1 MSLYHFIKQESEVV
15 SNRIAFMLIFSGL
28 ATGLL
33 VSVINH
39 AADTILTQTIEGR
52 ILFLYLVI
60 FMLYLYT
67 QKYSLVST
75 IYTFDNAIYKLRLR
89 LVAKAGSCDLRE
101 FETISN
107 SELYGQLSREIN
119 LAVQLLPWVTYSVQ
133 ATVILGFCLIYLAWL
148 SVASFLIISLTLTVA
163 VLWHLFVE
171 KQVPDEFRSIIA
183 KELEFSQ
190 LLEILSRDAEEL
202 RLNQARRKDFFA
214 SAQNIS
220 KQSEELKL
228 TVDKQTI
235 SSIMSTRIVLFILLA
250 IFVFIIPIYN
260 PNEVKLIFK
269 IIVVMLF
276 IMGPITQLV
285 YALPLLLRLDVAL
298 SSIYAFEARLDTA
311 KPNYS
316 GIEEENKK
324 FAPDFQEIRL
334 ANVSFAYSS
343 EKELFKEINLT
354 VHQGEVIFI
363 YGPGGSGKTTLLKLL
378 CGLYVPNTGSIYVDK
393 RKVRNIDYPYY
404 RHLFVS
410 TFRDTPPSNT
420 IHTSQTPPDT
430 AWVQTLLE
438 RIGLKETVE
447 YVDGQFNYASLS
459 HTQQWRLIVVYM
471 LLQQRPIYLFDDC
484 SGDGDDKFIQL
495 FYEEILEDLRNE
507 GKTVI
512 VVTQS
517 RQFLHLADRVWKI
530 HNSEVQISTL
540 ANDS

>member
-1 MSLYHFIKQESEVV
+1 MIGTTTKNRVLVSMSLYHFIKQESEVV

-89 LVAKAGSCDLRE
+89 LVVKAGSCDLRE

-107 SELYGQLSREIN
+107 SELYDQLSREIN

-133 ATVILGFCLIYLAWL
+133 ATVILVFCLIYLAWL

-190 LLEILSRDAEEL
+190 LLEILSHDAEEL
-202 RLNQARRKDFFA
+202 RLNQVRRKDFFA

-269 IIVVMLF
+269 IIVVML
-276 IMGPITQLV
+276 
-285 YALPLLLRLDVAL
+285 LLW
-298 SSIYAFEARLDTA
+298 
-311 KPNYS
+311 
-316 GIEEENKK
+316 
-324 FAPDFQEIRL
+324 
-334 ANVSFAYSS
+334 
-343 EKELFKEINLT
+343 
-354 VHQGEVIFI
+354 
-363 YGPGGSGKTTLLKLL
+363 
-378 CGLYVPNTGSIYVDK
+378 VP
-393 RKVRNIDYPYY
+393 
-404 RHLFVS
+404 
-410 TFRDTPPSNT
+410 
-420 IHTSQTPPDT
+420 
-430 AWVQTLLE
+430 
-438 RIGLKETVE
+438 
-447 YVDGQFNYASLS
+447 
-459 HTQQWRLIVVYM
+459 
-471 LLQQRPIYLFDDC
+471 
-484 SGDGDDKFIQL
+484 
-495 FYEEILEDLRNE
+495 LRNWFMPC
-507 GKTVI
+507 
-512 VVTQS
+512 
-517 RQFLHLADRVWKI
+517 RYCYA
-530 HNSEVQISTL
+530 
-540 ANDS
+540 